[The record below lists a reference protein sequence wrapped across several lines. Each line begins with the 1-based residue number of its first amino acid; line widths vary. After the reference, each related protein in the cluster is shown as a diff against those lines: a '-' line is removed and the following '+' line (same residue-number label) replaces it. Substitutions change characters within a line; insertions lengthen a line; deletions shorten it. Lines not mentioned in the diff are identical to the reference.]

1 MHGGRELIAV
11 GNDMVNQDRVQGTIK
26 EVAGRAKH
34 QLGECT
40 GNTNT
45 QMEGLA
51 QEVKGKAQKT
61 WGAVKDAARDARKE
75 VKRRPAGRNMG
86 NA

>member
-1 MHGGRELIAV
+1 
-11 GNDMVNQDRVQGTIK
+11 
-26 EVAGRAKH
+26 
-34 QLGECT
+34 
-40 GNTNT
+40 
-45 QMEGLA
+45 MEGLA